1 MNIDISELKNSLKD
15 LSQRF
20 RTLGGIFDIE
30 GKENRSA
37 QLEKLMAKADFW
49 ENPDAS
55 RDILKERSE
64 LNEIIQIWR
73 GLSGEIEDNEL
84 LFEMAMEEADE
95 QNLQE
100 VLRKLKELQKRYRE
114 LELRQML
121 NDEYDNKNAIV
132 SINAGAG
139 GTEAQDW
146 TEMLLR
152 MYLRWCERKNF
163 KVEMIDLLEGE
174 EAGVKNVTFT
184 VSGPYAHGMM
194 KAESGV
200 HRLVRIS
207 PFDASGRRHTSFA
220 AVLVFPE
227 IDDKIEVD
235 VKQSDLRVDTYRA
248 SGAGGQH
255 VNKTSSAV
263 RITHL
268 PTGIVVACQNEK
280 SQHRNRDIAMKILKA
295 RLYERERRAQQAK
308 IQETHDNLD
317 EIAWGNQIRSYVMQP
332 YRLVK
337 DHRTNVEKGNVDSVM
352 DGELDEFIEA
362 YLLNSMSRES
372 SVGAA

>member
-1 MNIDISELKNSLKD
+1 MTIKP
-15 LSQRF
+15 
-20 RTLGGIFDIE
+20 
-30 GKENRSA
+30 
-37 QLEKLMAKADFW
+37 DFW
-49 ENPDAS
+49 ENPDAG

-64 LNEIIQIWR
+64 LNEMIQTWR
-73 GLSGEIEDNEL
+73 NLNQEIEDNEL
-84 LFEMAMEEADE
+84 LFDMALEEEDE
-95 QNLQE
+95 QNLNE
-100 VLRKLKELQKRYRE
+100 VRRKLTDLQKKYRE

-121 NDEYDNKNAIV
+121 SDENDNKNAIV

-146 TEMLLR
+146 AEMLLR

-163 KVEMIDLLEGE
+163 KVEVVDLLEGE
-174 EAGVKNVTFT
+174 EAGIKSVTFT
-184 VSGPYAHGMM
+184 VAGPYAHGML

-227 IDDKIEVD
+227 VDDTIDVEI
-235 VKQSDLRVDTYRA
+235 KQSDLRIDTYRA

-268 PTGIVVACQNEK
+268 PTNIVVQCQNEK

-295 RLYERERRAQQAK
+295 RLYEREKRAQQAK
-308 IQETHDNLD
+308 VQETHDNLD

-337 DHRTNVEKGNVDSVM
+337 DHRTGTEKGNVDSVM
-352 DGELDEFIEA
+352 DGELDDFIEA
-362 YLLNSMSRES
+362 YLLNSMGKEGSA
-372 SVGAA
+372 GAA

>member
-1 MNIDISELKNSLKD
+1 
-15 LSQRF
+15 
-20 RTLGGIFDIE
+20 
-30 GKENRSA
+30 
-37 QLEKLMAKADFW
+37 MAKPGFW
-49 ENPDAS
+49 EEPDAG
-55 RDILKERSE
+55 RDILKERSD
-64 LNEIIQIWR
+64 LNETIQTWR
-73 GLSGEIEDNEL
+73 NLATEIEDNEL
-84 LFEMAMEEADE
+84 LFDMVVEEEDE

-100 VLRKLKELQKRYRE
+100 VQRKLKELQKKYRE
-114 LELRQML
+114 LELHQML
-121 NDEYDNKNAIV
+121 SDENDNKNAIV

-146 TEMLLR
+146 VEMLLR

-163 KVEMIDLLEGE
+163 RVEMIDLQEGE
-174 EAGVKNVTFT
+174 EAGIKSVTFT
-184 VSGPYAHGMM
+184 VAGLYAHGML

-227 IDDKIEVD
+227 IDDKIEVEI
-235 VKQSDLRVDTYRA
+235 KQSDLRIDTYRA

-268 PTGIVVACQNEK
+268 PTGIVVQCQNEK
-280 SQHRNRDIAMKILKA
+280 SQHRNRDIALKILRA

-308 IQETHDNLD
+308 MQEAHDNLD
-317 EIAWGNQIRSYVMQP
+317 DIAWGNQIRSYVMQP

-337 DHRTNVEKGNVDSVM
+337 DHRTNFEKGNVDSVL

-362 YLLNSMSRES
+362 YLLTSMS
-372 SVGAA
+372 A

>member
-1 MNIDISELKNSLKD
+1 
-15 LSQRF
+15 
-20 RTLGGIFDIE
+20 
-30 GKENRSA
+30 
-37 QLEKLMAKADFW
+37 MAKADFW
-49 ENPDAS
+49 DDPEAG
-55 RDILKERSE
+55 RDILKERSA
-64 LNEIIQIWR
+64 LNEMIQTWR
-73 GLSGEIEDNEL
+73 GLHQEIEDNEL
-84 LFEMAMEEADE
+84 LFEMAVEENDE
-95 QNLQE
+95 QNLAE
-100 VLRKLKELQKRYRE
+100 VGRKLGELQKKYRA

-121 NDEYDNKNAIV
+121 SDENDSSNAIV

-163 KVEMIDLLEGE
+163 KVEMVDMLEGE

-184 VSGPYAHGMM
+184 VAGSYAYGML

-220 AVLVFPE
+220 AVLVYP
-227 IDDKIEVD
+227 EVD
-235 VKQSDLRVDTYRA
+235 DTIDIEIKQSDLRVDTFRA

-268 PTGIVVACQNEK
+268 PTGIVVQCQNEK
-280 SQHRNRDIAMKILKA
+280 SQHRNRDIAMKILKS
-295 RLYERERRAQQAK
+295 RLYEREKHAQQAK
-308 IQETHDNLD
+308 MQEAHDNLD
-317 EIAWGNQIRSYVMQP
+317 DIAWGNQIRSYVMQP

-337 DHRTNVEKGNVDSVM
+337 DHRTNTEKGNVDAVM

-362 YLLNSMSRES
+362 YLLSSMGSKEATAS
-372 SVGAA
+372 